1 MPQLLLE
8 LFSEEIPARM
18 QAQAGRDLARMAEER
33 LKAAGLPYESLK
45 TYAGPRRLTLVVER
59 LPAAQ
64 ADRSEEIKGPR
75 ATAPEQALDGFLRKT
90 GLARADLTERD
101 GVLYAVIAQKGRPTP
116 EIIAEMVEAILRAFP
131 WPKSMRWGSG
141 TFRWVRPLK
150 RILCILDGAVVP
162 FEIEGIASGDLTEG
176 HRFMGADHAPF
187 AVKGFDDYRD
197 QLAARFVVLEQ
208 GDRKRLILDGARAA
222 CAAKGVALVE
232 DEGLLEEVSGLA
244 EWPVPVLGDM
254 DPAFLDLPPEVI
266 RTSMRTH
273 QKYFAVRPASG
284 TDGKLAPHFVVVA
297 NIEAADGGA
306 VIAAGNAKVLS
317 ARLAD
322 ARFFWTEDRKVSLQ
336 DRLEKLKG
344 VTFHAK
350 LGTLYERVERIE
362 ALAREIAP
370 LVGADPDLAAKAAR
384 LAKADL
390 GTGMVGEFPEL
401 QGVMG
406 GYYARLEPFS
416 LEGGRAGMGVKGA
429 ALDADSAGGA
439 SGVSPS
445 TPGASAPTPDPSP
458 FEGEGRWFDGLT
470 PDQVDQVADAVRDHY
485 KPVGPSDSVP
495 TAPVTAAVGLADKLD
510 TLVGFFAIDEKP
522 TGSRDPFA
530 LRRAALG
537 SIKQLADGAIRLSL
551 SQVITSAVKIAAKK
565 EIEAFKA
572 LAQYDGEAA
581 GAGDILRHFN
591 LPFMRTLNAQSGVTG
606 QISVSPNA
614 FPMIIFD
621 PDFFASL
628 NAEYPMFGQKYDL
641 PDRKAQL
648 LAFFADRLKVLLR
661 DEGKRHDLVDAVFA
675 PIDGKADND
684 LVRIVARVEALSVFL
699 ATEDGAS
706 LLAGYKRASQLLKA
720 EEKKL
725 ALPLQGGG
733 IKGGGVGQGG
743 ASEGAG
749 GASGGQSP
757 NLSARTPIPD
767 PSPFEGEGS
776 LNPLL
781 SEHAPPEE
789 AALMAALRLVE
800 GEVDEA
806 LEAEDFT
813 AAMRHLAHLR
823 APVDAFFDK
832 VLVNDPD
839 PAVRLNRLRL
849 LTQVRDTAN
858 RVADFSLI
866 SG

>member
-18 QAQAGRDLARMAEER
+18 QTQAGRDLARMAEER
-33 LKAAGLPYESLK
+33 LKAAGLPFDSLK
-45 TYAGPRRLTLVVER
+45 TYAGPRRLTLVVEG

-64 ADRSEEIKGPR
+64 EDREEEIKGPR
-75 ATAPEQALDGFLRKT
+75 ANAPDQALQGFLRKA
-90 GLARADLTERD
+90 GLSRADLIERD

-116 EIIAEMVEAILRAFP
+116 EIVAEMADAILRGFP

-141 TFRWVRPLK
+141 SFRWVRPLK
-150 RILCILDGAVVP
+150 RILCLFDGQVVP
-162 FEIEGIASGDLTEG
+162 FEIEGIKSGDLTEG
-176 HRFMGADHAPF
+176 HRFMGPSGDLQHRSIKVSHFDQYRSALFDHF
-187 AVKGFDDYRD
+187 VILD
-197 QLAARFVVLEQ
+197 QN
-208 GDRKRLILDGARAA
+208 DRKRIILDGARAV
-222 CAAKGVALVE
+222 CAAKGVELVE

-273 QKYFAVRPASG
+273 QKYFAVRRPNEKEGAEG
-284 TDGKLAPHFVVVA
+284 TKLAPHFVVVA

-317 ARLAD
+317 ARLSD
-322 ARFFWTEDRKVSLQ
+322 ARFFWTEDRKTPLE

-350 LGTLYERVERIE
+350 LGSMYERVERIE

-401 QGVMG
+401 QGIMG
-406 GYYARLEPFS
+406 GYYARLEPFP
-416 LEGGRAGMGVKGA
+416 LDGGRAGMGVKGA
-429 ALDADSAGGA
+429 DVETKSAGGA
-439 SGVSPS
+439 SLASS
-445 TPGASAPTPDPSP
+445 RTPGASTPIPGPSP
-458 FEGEGRWFDGLT
+458 LEGEGRWFDGLT
-470 PDQVDQVADAVRDHY
+470 PSQVDQVADAVRDHY
-485 KPVGPSDSVP
+485 KPVGPSDTVP
-495 TAPVTAAVGLADKLD
+495 TAPVTVAVALADKLD

-522 TGSRDPFA
+522 TGSRDPYA

-537 SIKQLADGAIRLSL
+537 VIRCLLAGKR
-551 SQVITSAVKIAAKK
+551 
-565 EIEAFKA
+565 
-572 LAQYDGEAA
+572 
-581 GAGDILRHFN
+581 
-591 LPFMRTLNAQSGVTG
+591 
-606 QISVSPNA
+606 A
-614 FPMIIFD
+614 FPLASVLSNAMDEIRDHIVLDQVQNVFD
-621 PDFFASL
+621 L
-628 NAEYPMFGQKYDL
+628 AEPAIEDGFDIQSDV
-641 PDRKAQL
+641 DAAADIKAFQVERWFNERRPLLARDL

-675 PIDGKADND
+675 LGDDD
-684 LVRIVARVEALSVFL
+684 LVRIVARVEALSGFL
-699 ATEDGAS
+699 ATEDGAT
-706 LLAGYKRASQLLKA
+706 LLAGYKRAVNILKA
-720 EEKKL
+720 EEKKT
-725 ALPLQGGG
+725 PLSLDGR
-733 IKGGGVGQGG
+733 GVGGEGVGRDG
-743 ASEGAG
+743 AGKGAGG
-749 GASGGQSP
+749 GASGSTVGDLTAS
-757 NLSARTPIPD
+757 TPIPG
-767 PSPFEGEGS
+767 PSPIEGEGS
-776 LNPLL
+776 LYLNPLL
-781 SEHAPPEE
+781 SSSAPPEE
-789 AALMAALRLVE
+789 AALAAALRVE
-800 GEVDEA
+800 QERVDEA
-806 LEAEDFT
+806 LAAEDFT

-823 APVDAFFDK
+823 APVDAFFEH

-839 PAVRLNRLRL
+839 PEVRLNRLRL